1 MARPVKQ
8 GIDYFPLD
16 VDIENDD
23 KLPMIIGEFGFK
35 GEMIFIKL
43 LAYIYK
49 TEGYFIEWNE
59 ESQLKFANRVS
70 YITGGAQ
77 VNLINQVVARCV
89 KWGLFDR
96 SLHESLNILTNKRIQ
111 NTWWE
116 VAKKR
121 KCIEINK
128 NFVLQS
134 SGINPVNSA
143 GKVNDGINPVNVGS
157 MLSETQNIPEEVHKG
172 KESKGKERRV
182 KESIGAPPDFFTKNL
197 DERKAFFKTIL
208 KPFVKDYGKEMMREF
223 YDYWIQTATPDRMYF
238 EVQNDFYLNIRLENW
253 KRVGAKSMQ
262 QTIDGPK
269 MKEL

>member
-35 GEMIFIKL
+35 GEIIFVKL

-77 VNLINQVVARCV
+77 VNLINEVVARCV
-89 KWGLFDR
+89 KWGLFNR
-96 SLHESLNILTNKRIQ
+96 SLYESLNILTSKRIQ
-111 NTWWE
+111 KTWWE
-116 VAKKR
+116 VARKR
-121 KCIEINK
+121 KDRVYDGSYWII
-128 NFVLQS
+128 
-134 SGINPVNSA
+134 SA
-143 GKVNDGINPVNVGS
+143 GKTE
-157 MLSETQNIPEEVHKG
+157 ETQNMTEEVHKG

-182 KESIGAPPDFFTKNL
+182 KESIGAPPDFFSKNL
-197 DERKAFFKTIL
+197 DERKQIFKDLL

-223 YDYWIQTATPDRMYF
+223 YDYWIQPATPDRMYF
-238 EVQNDFYLNIRLENW
+238 EVQNDFYPTIRLENW
-253 KRVGAKSMQ
+253 KRVGAKTSSKQNEESDDFKKLKQMFKNGSQ
-262 QTIDGPK
+262 
-269 MKEL
+269 E